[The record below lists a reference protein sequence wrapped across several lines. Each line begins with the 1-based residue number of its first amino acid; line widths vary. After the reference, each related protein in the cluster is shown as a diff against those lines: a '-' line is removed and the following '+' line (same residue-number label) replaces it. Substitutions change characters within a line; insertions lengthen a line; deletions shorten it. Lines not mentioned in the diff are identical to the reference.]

1 MNIVMILLSVLLNCA
16 AQLLMRKGMMV
27 TGELGFGNFIDHIV
41 PMLTN
46 VWLWG
51 MVLCYALSIVLWL
64 IVLSR
69 VEVSFAYPF
78 LSVGYVV
85 AAIAEFYLFS
95 APLSANRIAGIVI
108 ICIGVFFISRS

>member
-51 MVLCYALSIVLWL
+51 MVLCYCPEHSAVAH
-64 IVLSR
+64 R
-69 VEVSFAYPF
+69 PVE
-78 LSVGYVV
+78 G
-85 AAIAEFYLFS
+85 
-95 APLSANRIAGIVI
+95 
-108 ICIGVFFISRS
+108 

>member
-1 MNIVMILLSVLLNCA
+1 LLNCA

-27 TGELGFGNFIDHIV
+27 TGELGFGNFIDNIV
-41 PMLTN
+41 PMITN

-51 MVLCYALSIVLWL
+51 MVLCYAMSIVLWL